1 MRIFHNY
8 INKSSF
14 ISQDE
19 IILSEKFDVISFKF
33 DSNYKLK
40 TPLLFLKQT
49 FYLLWYFRRYEIIF
63 SHIAGYHT
71 FIPSVFS
78 YLGLKKHLIVL
89 HGTECNVIEEIGY
102 GLLNRSI
109 TRYFVI
115 FSMRNASMLLPV
127 SESLIEQSN
136 SYLDKP
142 QMMGLKSILG
152 ANLPR
157 IQVIYNGIDPELFKF
172 SNIAP
177 IRNSF
182 LTISSGLEERG
193 RFLLKGV
200 DLILKLAADFP
211 ECSFTIIGS
220 KSIYGYK
227 NSLNNVN
234 IVDFIPNL
242 ELANYISRHQFY
254 LQLSM
259 SEGFGLSLCEAML
272 CGVTPIVSK
281 VGIMPEIIGNTGYVL
296 EKQNYSDLKL
306 LVRDVLG
313 ESSLGKNWE
322 ASERIKKMYNFNFRK
337 EKLHQ
342 CLKEITTPSKDI
354 SEGA

>member
-19 IILSEKFDVISFKF
+19 SILSEKFDVISFKF
-33 DSNYKLK
+33 DSNHKLK
-40 TPLLFLKQT
+40 TPFLFLKQT
-49 FYLLWYFRRYEIIF
+49 FYLLWYFMRYEIIF

-115 FSMRNASMLLPV
+115 FSMRHASMLLPV
-127 SESLIEQSN
+127 SESLIEQMN

-142 QMMGLKSILG
+142 QLMGLKPVLG

-157 IQVIYNGIDPELFKF
+157 IQVIYNGIDPELFKY
-172 SNIAP
+172 SNISP
-177 IRNSF
+177 IKNSF
-182 LTISSGLEERG
+182 LTISSGLEEKR
-193 RFLLKGV
+193 RFLLKGG

-211 ECSFTIIGS
+211 ECTFTFIGS
-220 KSIYGYK
+220 NSIFGFD
-227 NSLNNVN
+227 NSLKNVN
-234 IVDFIPNL
+234 IVDFIPNS
-242 ELANYISRHQFY
+242 ELTNFVSTHQFY

-259 SEGFGLSLCEAML
+259 SEGFGVSLCEAML
-272 CGVTPIVSK
+272 CGVTPIVSR
-281 VGIMPEIIGNTGYVL
+281 VGIMPEIIGNTGYIL
-296 EKQNYSDLKL
+296 DKRNYGDLKI
-306 LVRDVLG
+306 LVASILN
-313 ESSLGKNWE
+313 ENISNKNRE
-322 ASERIKKMYNFNFRK
+322 ASERIEKMYNFNIRR
-337 EKLHQ
+337 EKLQ
-342 CLKEITTPSKDI
+342 RCLKEITTPSKDI
-354 SEGA
+354 LEGV